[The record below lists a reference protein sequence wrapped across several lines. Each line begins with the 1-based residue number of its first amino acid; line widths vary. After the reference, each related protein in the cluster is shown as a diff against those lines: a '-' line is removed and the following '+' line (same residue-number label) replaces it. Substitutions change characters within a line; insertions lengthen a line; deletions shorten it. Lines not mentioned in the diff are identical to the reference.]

1 MATSLRRVPRGFYN
15 IRRSNHER
23 WVRAMTLNAVIYRD
37 ESGVYCAEIPSLP
50 GCCSDGDT
58 FEQATANIRE
68 AAEGWLAAQDE
79 ANMVEHADAVRV
91 AL

>member
-1 MATSLRRVPRGFYN
+1 MTINAT
-15 IRRSNHER
+15 
-23 WVRAMTLNAVIYRD
+23 IYRD
-37 ESGVYCAEIPSLP
+37 ESGVYCAEVPSLP

-58 FEQATANIRE
+58 FDEAVANIRE

-79 ANMVEHADAVRV
+79 SANCNYAGAVRV

>member
-1 MATSLRRVPRGFYN
+1 MKICAT
-15 IRRSNHER
+15 
-23 WVRAMTLNAVIYRD
+23 IYRD
-37 ESGVYCAEIPSLP
+37 ESGVYCAEVPSLP

-58 FEQATANIRE
+58 FEQALANIRE

-79 ANMVEHADAVRV
+79 TVHADRAGAVRV

>member
-1 MATSLRRVPRGFYN
+1 
-15 IRRSNHER
+15 
-23 WVRAMTLNAVIYRD
+23 MTLNAVIYRD

-68 AAEGWLAAQDE
+68 AAEGWLAAQEGTQRTIMRTAGLED
-79 ANMVEHADAVRV
+79 AD
-91 AL
+91 L